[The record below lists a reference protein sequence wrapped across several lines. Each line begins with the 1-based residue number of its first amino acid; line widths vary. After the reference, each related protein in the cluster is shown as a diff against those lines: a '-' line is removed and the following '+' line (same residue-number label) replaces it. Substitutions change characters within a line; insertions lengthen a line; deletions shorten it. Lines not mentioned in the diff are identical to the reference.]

1 MNMFNY
7 MYSNCR
13 DEICVYLRNVQ
24 VVVIL
29 ALKGMIAFDF
39 LEDIDHVQ
47 QWIIYIIIPE
57 GHVSSLNLTRCLLK
71 DERQRWS
78 AEQLLEHQFFKSPVE
93 HGLSPQWNIEEN
105 QVDSHEVYSFLS
117 CKATVQREHA
127 ILEEHAASVQGVE
140 G

>member
-1 MNMFNY
+1 MFNY

-47 QWIIYIIIPE
+47 Q
-57 GHVSSLNLTRCLLK
+57 
-71 DERQRWS
+71 
-78 AEQLLEHQFFKSPVE
+78 
-93 HGLSPQWNIEEN
+93 
-105 QVDSHEVYSFLS
+105 
-117 CKATVQREHA
+117 
-127 ILEEHAASVQGVE
+127 
-140 G
+140 